1 MWGPSPAIRAT
12 VAIFLIERL
21 FIRTAASNVGCLRIS
36 QNSREISFKKSCHC
50 AGGRRFS
57 IGTAC
62 GGQNGSHS
70 GDLPAPGAPHTSS
83 QFILPLVASC
93 DLRLTGEAAAADRF
107 IVSRI
112 DTSFVCD
119 NQPIALSLQRPT
131 PHHAV
136 GGDTARGG
144 PRHVIVDAI

>member
-1 MWGPSPAIRAT
+1 MTSVLESERTGAKSRSGNRAT
-12 VAIFLIERL
+12 VPAVVDSRSERRVAARTDRTRLICRSQAHHIRRANS
-21 FIRTAASNVGCLRIS
+21 FIWSLADKR
-36 QNSREISFKKSCHC
+36 SR
-50 AGGRRFS
+50 
-57 IGTAC
+57 
-62 GGQNGSHS
+62 N
-70 GDLPAPGAPHTSS
+70 
-83 QFILPLVASC
+83 
-93 DLRLTGEAAAADRF
+93 LRLPGEAAAADRF